1 MLRDKNLISFSHQHQ
16 HALALCVRIERAL
29 QHSEVDMLEWEE
41 EIVRMFDTE
50 LELHFESE
58 ERYVFPSVARFDE
71 MRELLERL
79 NSDHTRLRVQGME
92 ARQHQLDREGLERFA
107 RVLSDHVRAEE
118 RLLFEQMQQKLSPTE
133 LERIGTS
140 TNGFLKERST

>member
-71 MRELLERL
+71 M
-79 NSDHTRLRVQGME
+79 E

-118 RLLFEQMQQKLSPTE
+118 RLLFEQMQQKLSPAE
-133 LERIGTS
+133 LERVGTS
-140 TNGFLKERST
+140 TNDFLKERST

>member
-1 MLRDKNLISFSHQHQ
+1 
-16 HALALCVRIERAL
+16 
-29 QHSEVDMLEWEE
+29 
-41 EIVRMFDTE
+41 
-50 LELHFESE
+50 
-58 ERYVFPSVARFDE
+58 
-71 MRELLERL
+71 
-79 NSDHTRLRVQGME
+79 ME